1 MREMSWYQYRI
12 LDADMKPLNA
22 NEPVSS
28 FVYVSAEP
36 EAAFEK
42 MSEDTW
48 SRFIDN
54 ESAKVTGAM
63 QLESSL
69 PQVTQID
76 PSVGKQAETQALVA
90 IVLSLIAMLVYL
102 AVRFGD
108 LRYGLG
114 GIITLAHDT
123 TATLGAV
130 SICTYIAATTI
141 GQALLIGDFKIDMTI
156 VAAFLTLLGY
166 SINDS
171 IVIYDRIRENKRKS
185 AGLTP
190 QLINNSI
197 NECMS
202 RTLLTGTTTL
212 LVLLVMYIFG
222 GKGLRGFNF
231 AMLFGIII
239 GTYSSVAISAPVLLL
254 RVKKLAG
261 KTAKP

>member
-1 MREMSWYQYRI
+1 
-12 LDADMKPLNA
+12 
-22 NEPVSS
+22 
-28 FVYVSAEP
+28 
-36 EAAFEK
+36 
-42 MSEDTW
+42 
-48 SRFIDN
+48 
-54 ESAKVTGAM
+54 
-63 QLESSL
+63 
-69 PQVTQID
+69 
-76 PSVGKQAETQALVA
+76 VGKQAETQALVA

-102 AVRFGD
+102 AVRFGN
-108 LRYGLG
+108 LRYGIG
-114 GIITLAHDT
+114 GVITLAHDT

-130 SICTYIAATTI
+130 SICTYVAATTI

-185 AGLTP
+185 AELTP

-261 KTAKP
+261 KTT